1 MNSAGKSWLVAAA
14 AMSFVAS
21 LLHLA
26 CIVGGGDWYRFFG
39 AGERMARLDEADSW
53 TPAIIT
59 AVIAIILAGW
69 GLYALSG
76 AGIVRKLPLL
86 RTGLVAIAIV
96 LLARASMVA
105 FPATWG
111 PELGFTFMAITSA
124 IVGIMGLTFAM
135 GTAKSW
141 AYMSKSKA

>member
-1 MNSAGKSWLVAAA
+1 
-14 AMSFVAS
+14 MSFIAS
-21 LLHLA
+21 FLHLA

-39 AGERMARLDEADSW
+39 AGERMARLDEAGAW

-59 AVIAIILAGW
+59 AVIAIILARW

-86 RTGLVAIAIV
+86 RTGLVAIAMV
-96 LLARASMVA
+96 LLARAGMVA

-111 PELGFTFMAITSA
+111 PELGLAFMAITSA
-124 IVGIMGLTFAM
+124 IVGVMGLTFAV

-141 AYMSKSKA
+141 AYMRNSSE

>member
-1 MNSAGKSWLVAAA
+1 
-14 AMSFVAS
+14 
-21 LLHLA
+21 
-26 CIVGGGDWYRFFG
+26 
-39 AGERMARLDEADSW
+39 MAQLDEGGSW

-76 AGIVRKLPLL
+76 AGIIRKLPLL

-96 LLARASMVA
+96 LLARASFVA
-105 FPATWG
+105 IPATWG

-124 IVGIMGLTFAM
+124 IVGVMGLTFAV

-141 AYMSKSKA
+141 AYMRKSQA